1 MTAYNIYDRPEERN
15 GIEYHLLHCPHGQL
29 THNQSA
35 GNHCSSAAK
44 PMVRGINIHL
54 SDKNGSANPPIK
66 AVQTRQ
72 RTDHVQKTEDNL
84 TDVRVQAW
92 VDGAENGCTIVLY

>member
-1 MTAYNIYDRPEERN
+1 
-15 GIEYHLLHCPHGQL
+15 
-29 THNQSA
+29 
-35 GNHCSSAAK
+35 
-44 PMVRGINIHL
+44 MVRGINIHL
-54 SDKNGSANPPIK
+54 SDKNGSASETMNPPIK

-92 VDGAENGCTIVLY
+92 VDGAENGCTIVLYISGKRPVMSIKTAVRL